1 MNEKILLIAA
11 FTRETCYVKLALGTG
26 YTWQKFRSRS
36 WKKLWLAGKSIYLLM
51 CPSTSY
57 AKGESMKDLT
67 DKIVKLKKEKKAII
81 LAHNYQRPEIQDI
94 ADYVGDSIEL
104 SRKAMLEKDAEI
116 IVFSA
121 VDFMAESAAMLN
133 PEKKVL
139 LPSLGARCP
148 MAQMLTVD
156 EIKRWKALYPN
167 APVVLYV
174 NTLASAKAYCDI
186 CCTSAN
192 AVEVINSLDAET
204 ILFGPDRNL
213 AEYVAEKTGKTL
225 IPIPEWGFCPT
236 HLLFQPE
243 DVTAT
248 KLQYPDAA
256 VMVHPECSSEMRKVA
271 DFVGSTS
278 KMCRYARECRAN
290 TVIVGTEEGLLHRL
304 RKENPEKRFVMA
316 YEGAVCPNMKLTTL
330 DRLYVAL
337 KEEKYV
343 VKVPENVARKART
356 ALERMF
362 LVKS

>member
-1 MNEKILLIAA
+1 MKKTWLSRVKTYIFSCA
-11 FTRETCYVKLALGTG
+11 FTAHIQGET
-26 YTWQKFRSRS
+26 
-36 WKKLWLAGKSIYLLM
+36 M
-51 CPSTSY
+51 N
-57 AKGESMKDLT
+57 LT
-67 DKIVKLKKEKKAII
+67 DKIQKLKKEKKAII

-94 ADYVGDSIEL
+94 ADYIGDSIEL

-116 IVFSA
+116 LLFAA
-121 VDFMAESAAMLN
+121 VDFMAESAAILN
-133 PEKKVL
+133 PTKKVL

-156 EIKRWKALYPN
+156 EIKRCKVHYPH

-192 AVEVINSLDAET
+192 AVEVINSLDADT

-213 AEYVAEKTGKTL
+213 ADYAAEKTGKTL

-236 HLLFQPE
+236 HVLFQPE
-243 DVTAT
+243 DVAT
-248 KLQYPDAA
+248 LKIQHPNAA

-278 KMCRYARECRAN
+278 KMCRYARESTAK
-290 TVIVGTEEGLLHRL
+290 TLIVGTEEGLLHRL
-304 RKENPEKRFVMA
+304 RRENPEKRFIVA
-316 YEGAVCPNMKLTTL
+316 YEDAVCPNMKLITL
-330 DRLYVAL
+330 ERLYASL
-337 KEEKYV
+337 KQEKHV
-343 VKVPENVARKART
+343 VKVPEAVAGKARA

-362 LVKS
+362 KINS